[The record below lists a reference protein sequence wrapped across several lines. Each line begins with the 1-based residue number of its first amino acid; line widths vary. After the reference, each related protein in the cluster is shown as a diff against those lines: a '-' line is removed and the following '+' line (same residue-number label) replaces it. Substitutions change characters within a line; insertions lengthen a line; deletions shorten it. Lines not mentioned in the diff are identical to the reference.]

1 MKKSRAIAASAGTL
15 VGFGAL
21 VSYNLLH
28 AALADPSAPLPPDTN
43 LDTPVLVEASAGTWA
58 YARSPQLGLTTS
70 VNPTTV
76 TPGSRITYSYS
87 VQNLSTDTAFT
98 NVTVTD
104 DKCQPVTFVS
114 GDTNADKQL
123 SVGETWKYT
132 CATTIVKDQQ
142 NNAKVTARAVVSPSA
157 SPSVTPSVTSTP
169 SPTPTVTPTPS
180 PSPSSTVKPVVDGV
194 YAGSTQS
201 VYIPDSGETYSV
213 LATAT
218 ITGGKISAITLT
230 TPVAPTSATSKTIL
244 KFNGSTTPSFNNA
257 GNDTL
262 IDRAIA
268 ANSANIATVS
278 GATYLSTGFKASLQT
293 ALTMAGY

>member
-21 VSYNLLH
+21 VSYNVLH
-28 AALADPSAPLPPDTN
+28 AALADPSVPLPPDTN

-157 SPSVTPSVTSTP
+157 SPSPSVTPTVTSTP
-169 SPTPTVTPTPS
+169 SPTPTVTPS
-180 PSPSSTVKPVVDGV
+180 KVIVDGT
-194 YAGSTQS
+194 YLGS
-201 VYIPDSGETYSV
+201 
-213 LATAT
+213 LATVTVPGEGISYQVQVQAVISGGRLAAITMPVHTETDVTSRNIIKFNVAT
-218 ITGGKISAITLT
+218 TAALNADPTAPTMIYEAITGNT
-230 TPVAPTSATSKTIL
+230 
-244 KFNGSTTPSFNNA
+244 
-257 GNDTL
+257 
-262 IDRAIA
+262 
-268 ANSANIATVS
+268 ANIATIS
-278 GATYLSTGFKASLQT
+278 GATYTTAGFKASLQT
-293 ALTMAGY
+293 ALTAAGY

>member
-1 MKKSRAIAASAGTL
+1 MKKSRLVAASAGTL

-21 VSYNLLH
+21 VSYNVLH

-58 YARSPQLGLTTS
+58 YARSPQLSLTTS
-70 VNPTTV
+70 VQPVTV
-76 TPGSRITYSYS
+76 TPNSRITYSYS

-142 NNAKVTARAVVSPSA
+142 NNAKVSARAVVSPSA
-157 SPSVTPSVTSTP
+157 SPSPSVTPSVTSTP
-169 SPTPTVTPTPS
+169 SPTPTVTPS
-180 PSPSSTVKPVVDGV
+180 KVIVDGT
-194 YAGSTQS
+194 YTGS
-201 VYIPDSGETYSV
+201 
-213 LATAT
+213 LATVT
-218 ITGGKISAITLT
+218 VPGENITYQVQVQAVISGGKITAITM
-230 TPVAPTSATSKTIL
+230 PTHTETDSTSKTIL
-244 KFNGSTTPSFNNA
+244 KYSVATTAALNNDPANPTMIFEAIA
-257 GNDTL
+257 GNT
-262 IDRAIA
+262 AQ
-268 ANSANIATVS
+268 IATIS
-278 GATYLSTGFKASLQT
+278 GATYTTAGFKASLQT
-293 ALTMAGY
+293 ALTMAGF